1 MYIED
6 EEFIRGSSPM
16 TKEEIRILSIAKLNI
31 ESDSKVLDIG
41 AGTGSVSIQIAR
53 MCPEGSVTA
62 IEKNPDAVELIYKNR
77 EKFKIHNLSVVSG
90 EAIEVAPEIGP
101 WFSGIF
107 VGGSGGNIDSIIK
120 TYGQKL
126 KIKGRMV
133 LNFITLK
140 NLSKTIELFDSM
152 NYNVNCIQVSINRI
166 KGKSCMISSNNSIF
180 IVTAVK
186 LS

>member
-62 IEKNPDAVELIYKNR
+62 IEKNPDAVELIYKNQ
-77 EKFKIHNLSVVSG
+77 G
-90 EAIEVAPEIGP
+90 EV
-101 WFSGIF
+101 
-107 VGGSGGNIDSIIK
+107 
-120 TYGQKL
+120 
-126 KIKGRMV
+126 
-133 LNFITLK
+133 
-140 NLSKTIELFDSM
+140 
-152 NYNVNCIQVSINRI
+152 
-166 KGKSCMISSNNSIF
+166 
-180 IVTAVK
+180 
-186 LS
+186 